1 MGGAPAEIGVEVQ
14 QHIHESF
21 GLVGYRFDD
30 VFRPKVVKTSRML
43 QFHPLQFVSI
53 SASLSIVKFCSCQ
66 PTDWLKMLQ
75 VLCVHQFRD

>member
-1 MGGAPAEIGVEVQ
+1 MGGAPAEIGVEIQ

-43 QFHPLQFVSI
+43 
-53 SASLSIVKFCSCQ
+53 
-66 PTDWLKMLQ
+66 
-75 VLCVHQFRD
+75 